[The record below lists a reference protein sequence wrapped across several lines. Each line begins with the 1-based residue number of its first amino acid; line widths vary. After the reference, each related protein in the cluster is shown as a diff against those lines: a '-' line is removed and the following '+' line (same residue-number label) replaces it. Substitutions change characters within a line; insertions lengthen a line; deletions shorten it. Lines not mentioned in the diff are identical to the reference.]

1 MRVCAWGTRPQVS
14 RVEQVLPVVSYI
26 LYKDQANLRPLRWA
40 HQQLQPRQTVSP
52 KSQVPPAPARRHRCI
67 CGYPQSCLCPAA
79 EHGPCR
85 MHNMHQQLQLKPPL
99 HNRLQNTY
107 CGHALHASHHGPGS

>member
-52 KSQVPPAPARRHRCI
+52 KSQVPPAPVRVAIDASVDIHRVAC
-67 CGYPQSCLCPAA
+67 A
-79 EHGPCR
+79 
-85 MHNMHQQLQLKPPL
+85 LQLSMDPAGC
-99 HNRLQNTY
+99 TT
-107 CGHALHASHHGPGS
+107 CTSSCS